1 MRDRRNTSPL
11 LPKKLFALRRFLTVG
26 EVELAASLSSEIFSQ
41 SGRPYKVNPGR
52 ISQYEQGL
60 FEPNLLVLVAYARLG
75 SVHLELIADDRF
87 TLKEFRRQL
96 GKQNLHTDAKVN
108 LRNSSTDIR

>member
-11 LPKKLFALRRFLTVG
+11 LPKKLLALRNFLTVG
-26 EVELAASLSSEIFSQ
+26 EVELAASLSSDIRSQ
-41 SGRPYKVNPGR
+41 SGKPYNIKPGR

-87 TLKEFRRQL
+87 TLQEFRKQL
-96 GKQNLHTDAKVN
+96 GKQTQTHG
-108 LRNSSTDIR
+108 R

>member
-11 LPKKLFALRRFLTVG
+11 LPKKLFALRKFLTVG

-41 SGRPYKVNPGR
+41 SGRPYKVKPGR

-75 SVHLELIADDRF
+75 KIHLELVADDRF
-87 TLKEFRRQL
+87 TLQEFRKQL
-96 GKQNLHTDAKVN
+96 GKH
-108 LRNSSTDIR
+108 SS

>member
-11 LPKKLFALRRFLTVG
+11 LPKKLLALRSFLTVG
-26 EVELAASLSSEIFSQ
+26 EVELAASLSSDIRSH
-41 SGRPYKVNPGR
+41 SGKPYNIKPGR

-75 SVHLELIADDRF
+75 KVHLELIADDRF
-87 TLKEFRRQL
+87 TLHEFQRQL
-96 GKQNLHTDAKVN
+96 GKQTC
-108 LRNSSTDIR
+108 